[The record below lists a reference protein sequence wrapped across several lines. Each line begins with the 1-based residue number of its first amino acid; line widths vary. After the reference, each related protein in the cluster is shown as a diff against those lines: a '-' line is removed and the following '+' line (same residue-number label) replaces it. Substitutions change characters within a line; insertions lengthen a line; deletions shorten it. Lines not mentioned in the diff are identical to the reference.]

1 MRPFSRSLS
10 FAGLALGA
18 ALIAAACSS
27 AAATPSPADAGSTP
41 GTSVAGAAGITLAST
56 TDPTLGE
63 YLTGQNGMSLYVLTT
78 DTPDTS
84 SCSGTCAT
92 NWPPL
97 VAPSGATT
105 TGPSSATGA
114 FATIT
119 RSDGIVQVTYNH
131 MPLYYFSGDSAAG
144 DTKGQGKNN
153 TWFVAPVSGSV
164 PSGGAGVSAAP
175 SAAPSDTPAAT
186 PAPSVAATPA
196 PSVAASVAGY

>member
-1 MRPFSRSLS
+1 LS

-27 AAATPSPADAGSTP
+27 AATTPVPADAGSTP
-41 GTSVAGAAGITLAST
+41 GTSVAGVAGVTLAST

-63 YLTGQNGMSLYVLTT
+63 YLTGQNGMTLYVLTK

-92 NWPPL
+92 TWPPL
-97 VAPSGATT
+97 VAPSGAMI
-105 TGPSSATGA
+105 TGPTSATGT

-131 MPLYYFSGDSAAG
+131 MPLYYFSGDSKAG
-144 DTKGQGKNN
+144 DTTGQGKNGV
-153 TWFVAPVSGSV
+153 WFVAPVSGSI
-164 PSGGAGVSAAP
+164 PSGGAATSAAP
-175 SAAPSDTPAAT
+175 SAAET
-186 PAPSVAATPA
+186 PAPSTAETPA
-196 PSVAASVAGY
+196 PSAAASASGY